1 MISKKEWREKS
12 VEVEGRFQQ
21 WLDRNEIP
29 YWYIQQDISTF
40 SPALRKYMTKRP
52 DFMILIPH
60 VGFILVDAE
69 YKKPA
74 EKYDEFQISEK
85 ETKQYCNLQN
95 YFNLQ
100 IWYVLASESDH
111 FNTWYWIP
119 ASKVLQL
126 SEEENKIFPS
136 SKGDG
141 NYCAVSMKKFIQVSH
156 NDNIGRLFTEIS
168 KFY

>member
-1 MISKKEWREKS
+1 MYSLNSKKEKS
-12 VEVEGRFQQ
+12 NDVEIKFQQ
-21 WLDRNEIP
+21 WLDANKIP

-40 SPALRKYMTKRP
+40 SPALKKYMTKRP

-74 EKYDEFQISEK
+74 EKFDVFQISEK

-95 YFNLQ
+95 YFNIQ
-100 IWYVLASESDH
+100 VWYAFSNEHNH
-111 FNTWYWIP
+111 FNTWHWIP
-119 ASKVLQL
+119 VSKVLELGKVFTNPEGQ
-126 SEEENKIFPS
+126 
-136 SKGDG
+136 
-141 NYCAVSMKKFIQVSH
+141 NYCAVSMNKFVQVSQT
-156 NDNIGRLFTEIS
+156 DNIGRLFTEMS

>member
-1 MISKKEWREKS
+1 MISQRERNRKS
-12 VEVEGRFQQ
+12 DEVETKFQQ
-21 WLDRNEIP
+21 WLDKNEIP
-29 YWYIQQDISTF
+29 YWYIQQDVKTF

-74 EKYDEFQISEK
+74 EKFDAFQIDEK
-85 ETKQYCNLQN
+85 ETEEYCNLQN

-100 IWYVLASESDH
+100 VWYVFANENEH
-111 FNTWYWIP
+111 FNNWYWIP
-119 ASKVLQL
+119 VSKVLEF
-126 SEEENKIFPS
+126 SKKEKTIFPS
-136 SKGDG
+136 SKFGG
-141 NYCAVSMKKFIQVSH
+141 NYCQVSMKKFIQVSQS
-156 NDNIGRLFTEIS
+156 DNIGRLFSEIS